1 MFTRTPLVH
10 RSVDAPMSDSGEAP
24 VSTTSAKSTPTPAS
38 AQSKIIPHV
47 RVRIG
52 GLVALAGLGIAL
64 LSLYLP
70 WMTGGSGP
78 TITAIDLTEVLD
90 LRAMMPINFLGLVVL
105 CALVAITLVTR
116 LGVFAVLSAAITVLV
131 LLAHVAFVWVLIG
144 STNTSEPLISGLP
157 AGSSVSYGP
166 YISAV
171 GFIVVIAGSVWAAKS
186 AEYQMPDRPEGHLLA
201 KRMNEVKTD

>member
-1 MFTRTPLVH
+1 MFTRTPLAH
-10 RSVDAPMSDSGEAP
+10 RSADESVSDSLPVP
-24 VSTTSAKSTPTPAS
+24 VSATSAKSTPTPAS

-70 WMTGGSGP
+70 WMSGGGGS
-78 TITAIDLTEVLD
+78 TITAIGLTEILD
-90 LRAMMPINFLGLVVL
+90 LRAMIPINFLGLVGL
-105 CALVAITLVTR
+105 CAMVAITLVTR
-116 LGVFAVLSAAITVLV
+116 LGVFAVLSAAITALVLV
-131 LLAHVAFVWVLIG
+131 AHVTFVWVLIG

-157 AGSSVSYGP
+157 AGTTVSYGP
-166 YISAV
+166 YISAL

-186 AEYQMPDRPEGHLLA
+186 AEYQMPDRPEGHVLA
-201 KRMNEVKTD
+201 KRMNEVEAD